1 MTAAG
6 ASGDVR
12 LDTAHE
18 LWDERW
24 ADDAGRAPWTEPEPR
39 VLALMP
45 WLHARGPITVLDLGA
60 GVGRH
65 SLAHAR
71 AGDTVVAVDASP
83 TGVAAIAAAARGEQ
97 LPVEVRV
104 GTFTEVPIEDGAVD
118 HVLAWNVLYHGD
130 TDIAVR
136 GLRECA
142 RVLRPHGTLQVT
154 MLSTRHRA
162 FGAGREIRPN
172 TWVDDA
178 SASDKRHPHL
188 YVDAVTLEAMLR
200 RAGFEV
206 RTMVDVDQLPTGS
219 FHWTVLAARP

>member
-1 MTAAG
+1 VSIVG
-6 ASGDVR
+6 GRHDER

-24 ADDAGRAPWTEPEPR
+24 ADDAGRAPWLDPEPR

-45 WLHARGPITVLDLGA
+45 ALHASGPIAVLDLGA

-65 SLAHAR
+65 ALAHAR

-83 TGVAAIAAAARGEQ
+83 TGVAAIVEAARGHR
-97 LPVEVRV
+97 LDVDARV
-104 GTFTEVPIEDGAVD
+104 GAFTAVPVADAAVD

-130 TDIAVR
+130 TEIAEQ

-142 RVLRPHGTLQVT
+142 RVLRPGGTMQFT

-162 FGAGREIRPN
+162 FGAGREVRPN
-172 TWVDDA
+172 TWVDDR
-178 SASDKRHPHL
+178 SASDKGHPHL
-188 YVDAVTLEAMLR
+188 YVDGVTLEAMLR
-200 RAGFEV
+200 RTGFEL
-206 RTMVDVDQLPTGS
+206 RSMVDVDQLPTGS
-219 FHWTVLAARP
+219 FHWTVLTERP